1 MCLKGWVKT
10 ETCRFNG
17 WLWSEERCYEVRG
30 EDTRLNRIAC
40 FWGENREEASAI
52 VERGTRVRFGCFEK
66 YYFRKYLTYPVVK
79 ISGVFFFF
87 FFYSLSMSW
96 HVSLP
101 PFPLSFFLLPKQI
114 CLYSLYLFS
123 AFHSTLLSLSIHTIF
138 IRSPF
143 PPLFFFFFLIE
154 YLTKYLRFFK
164 K

>member
-52 VERGTRVRFGCFEK
+52 VERGTRVQFGCFEK

-79 ISGVFFFF
+79 ISGAFFFF
-87 FFYSLSMSW
+87 FFLVYQWVDTCPSLHFLFPFSFSPNKY
-96 HVSLP
+96 VCILCTFSLLFILLYFH
-101 PFPLSFFLLPKQI
+101 FPSIPFLLG
-114 CLYSLYLFS
+114 L
-123 AFHSTLLSLSIHTIF
+123 
-138 IRSPF
+138 PF
-143 PPLFFFFFLIE
+143 PPFFFSFF
-154 YLTKYLRFFK
+154 
-164 K
+164 